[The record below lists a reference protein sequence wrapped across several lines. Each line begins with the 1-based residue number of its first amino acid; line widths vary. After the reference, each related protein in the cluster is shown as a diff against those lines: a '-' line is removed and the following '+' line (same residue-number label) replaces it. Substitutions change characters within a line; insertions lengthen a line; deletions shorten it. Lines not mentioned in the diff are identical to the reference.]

1 MKEVIVTTK
10 VELKHA
16 KEARAEVIIIQGQ
29 LAADV
34 RRTKKVAIIAGGF
47 SSVALAGLVAALAA
61 TPTTGGAS
69 LALYAAAAGTT
80 ATAFTGIEIA
90 TLFLAGSIGITLLVS
105 IFKDY
110 EEIEASVSKGI
121 KLKKKSK

>member
-1 MKEVIVTTK
+1 M
-10 VELKHA
+10 
-16 KEARAEVIIIQGQ
+16 
-29 LAADV
+29 
-34 RRTKKVAIIAGGF
+34 AILAGGL
-47 SSVALAGLVAALAA
+47 SSVALAGLIAALAA

-69 LALYAAAAGTT
+69 LALYAAAVGTT

-110 EEIEASVSKGI
+110 EEIGASVSDGI